1 MVECQWDSVVLSP
14 YSPVLTGLELT
25 FMCLTWSNS
34 SLFSTPGF
42 VVSPVGKRER
52 GGERKGK
59 KSKTKK
65 TTTTKKHTHTH
76 KKKTKTKMG
85 RREQGNRKGGK
96 EGRREEGIKKDRR
109 QDKKEF

>member
-1 MVECQWDSVVLSP
+1 MG
-14 YSPVLTGLELT
+14 LTR
-25 FMCLTWSNS
+25 SNS

-52 GGERKGK
+52 GEKEK
-59 KSKTKK
+59 K
-65 TTTTKKHTHTH
+65 
-76 KKKTKTKMG
+76 KMG
-85 RREQGNRKGGK
+85 RREKGNRKGGK